1 MPRIDGIFESGI
13 VSGARFEHLEF
24 KKDVLE
30 QVDKNKI
37 KGIRNRT
44 RIPLSLLE
52 II

>member
-1 MPRIDGIFESGI
+1 MPRIDGVFESGI

-37 KGIRNRT
+37 KGSSKQDKDTIKFIRR
-44 RIPLSLLE
+44 
-52 II
+52 